1 MRTARRRT
9 FATRIGWCVT
19 CVIPADLLSDEPDEQ
34 DGTSLRS
41 EASCDQLSY
50 MQASRELEKGVYLAR
65 VAADPERVAQGYT
78 VLFREE
84 QLLYA
89 LPWDQRIAGKSS
101 EEILTQMR
109 VHAAEVRP
117 LMPVAVQQKRTAVP
131 VAMAPL
137 TPIDTVEVTEEAMKQ
152 VIDLVSRQHKALHG
166 NQPGVRFHFQQGLLC
181 AMIDT
186 LMSHLYQGQEQI
198 HARIL
203 HARCALLAQ
212 LQRWHRQNRERVVN
226 AVVRFSP
233 EQQQVV
239 WQLTAGFPMKAV
251 RAA

>member
-1 MRTARRRT
+1 MRTARQRT

-41 EASCDQLSY
+41 EASRDQLSY
-50 MQASRELEKGVYLAR
+50 MQVIRELEKGVYLAR

-78 VLFREE
+78 VLLREE
-84 QLLYA
+84 QLYCA
-89 LPWDQRIAGKSS
+89 LPWDQRVIGKSS
-101 EEILTQMR
+101 DQILAQMR
-109 VHAAEVRP
+109 VHAAEMRP
-117 LMPVAVQQKRTAVP
+117 LTPVAVQQKRAAVP
-131 VAMAPL
+131 VVLAPL
-137 TPIDTVEVTEEAMKQ
+137 TPLDTVEVTEKAMRQ
-152 VIDLVSRQHKALHG
+152 VIDQMSRQRETLHG
-166 NQPGVRFHFQQGLLC
+166 HQRSLPFHFQQGLLC

-186 LMSHLYQGQEQI
+186 LMSHLYQGQEQGD
-198 HARIL
+198 AQRL
-203 HARCALLAQ
+203 YARCALLAQ
-212 LQRWHRQNRERVVN
+212 LQRWHRQNRERLVN

-239 WQLTAGFPMKAV
+239 WQLTAGFPVEVA